1 MHVHSVYGV
10 LWLTK
15 DIPDSDYGAEGLRDI
30 YLRLQAIQRPELCVR
45 GMAFSF
51 NTEIG
56 RRFGFRTDIIR
67 GEDGSLALAMKPYG
81 KIVFITSRKARV
93 LTSNGTL
100 NSEGSLIDNIWIR
113 VIKALKEITGL
124 FIKRRHTKIKT
135 LISSNKVSS
144 KSLWIWQNI

>member
-1 MHVHSVYGV
+1 
-10 LWLTK
+10 
-15 DIPDSDYGAEGLRDI
+15 
-30 YLRLQAIQRPELCVR
+30 
-45 GMAFSF
+45 MAFSF

-81 KIVFITSRKARV
+81 KIVFIISRKARV

-113 VIKALKEITGL
+113 VIKALKRNHRTL
-124 FIKRRHTKIKT
+124 YQKTAYKDKDSNLIK
-135 LISSNKVSS
+135 
-144 KSLWIWQNI
+144 